1 MASEE
6 SKKNRI
12 MEFSFK
18 KFTTLGIQH
27 VTMDE
32 ISRGVGIGKG
42 TLYKY
47 FPSKEVLLL
56 STISHFAGHMENTI
70 QEIMDNEEITPIE
83 KLKIIF
89 KNLAQRFSKVNPAAV
104 AYLEHSMPEA
114 YEKIISVRERI
125 IMTSIIKLLED
136 GKKCGHFDAEMDPY
150 VVANILIGA
159 VNHMINPEILP
170 SFKCTL
176 DQLYNS
182 IISVILLGCLTE
194 EGRKLVNNE

>member
-47 FPSKEVLLL
+47 FPSKEALLL
-56 STISHFAGHMENTI
+56 NTISHFAGHIEKTI
-70 QEIMDNEEITPIE
+70 QEIMDNENLTPIE

-89 KNLAQRFSKVNPAAV
+89 KTLAERFSKVNPAAV
-104 AYLEHSMPEA
+104 AYLERSMPEA
-114 YEKIISVRERI
+114 YEKITSVRERI

-136 GKKCGHFDAEMDPY
+136 GRKCGHFNAEMDPY

-159 VNHMINPEILP
+159 VNHMIDPEILP

-194 EGRKLVNNE
+194 EGRTLVNNE